1 MTRANT
7 NQGSPQP
14 FLLLFL
20 RSEAGCQQFIL
31 QSSLTSTV
39 LVWSSKATSALM
51 TCKSWCHDL
60 RAQTAHWCRSSVY
73 LRGPLPP
80 PAAAHSQLLREP
92 LTEPMEKPTTC
103 RRKGCKGEKSPQHP
117 WKALWVLTRPVGIDF
132 LKSHLLEMDQ
142 LRWAEEPYERKPQ
155 IKFSLP
161 DEVWRTTGRIHRCWF
176 FFFFLRWVRDRWELA
191 LYPST
196 SSLQPSARVPSHTI
210 P

>member
-1 MTRANT
+1 MPWPQSTDCSLMQVISLLKGTPA
-7 NQGSPQP
+7 SP
-14 FLLLFL
+14 
-20 RSEAGCQQFIL
+20 
-31 QSSLTSTV
+31 SSS
-39 LVWSSKATSALM
+39 
-51 TCKSWCHDL
+51 
-60 RAQTAHWCRSSVY
+60 
-73 LRGPLPP
+73 
-80 PAAAHSQLLREP
+80 P
-92 LTEPMEKPTTC
+92 LTAPEGAPHWAN
-103 RRKGCKGEKSPQHP
+103 GETHNLQEEGVQRGEEPQHP
-117 WKALWVLTRPVGIDF
+117 WKALWVLMRPVGIDF

-176 FFFFLRWVRDRWELA
+176 FFFLRWVRDRWELA